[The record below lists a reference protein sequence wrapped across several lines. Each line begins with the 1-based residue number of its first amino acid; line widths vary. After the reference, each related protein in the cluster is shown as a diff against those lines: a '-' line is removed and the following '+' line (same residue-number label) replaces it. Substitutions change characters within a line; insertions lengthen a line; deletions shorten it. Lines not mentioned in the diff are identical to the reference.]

1 VGTPAAVTADRSLGW
16 QQWRHEAAGGSMTVE
31 ERSRRELQEALMD
44 TIGPEHTDTLLSYL
58 PPTGWADV
66 ATTRDVDTLG
76 TQIRGE
82 MSKLRADLRGEISEL
97 RTELQGEISELRA
110 EMWHLRAELHR
121 ELRIQFYSL
130 AGLMIGILALVVAA
144 SANGLLP

>member
-1 VGTPAAVTADRSLGW
+1 MA
-16 QQWRHEAAGGSMTVE
+16 VE
-31 ERSRRELQEALMD
+31 ERSRRELQEALMH

-82 MSKLRADLRGEISEL
+82 MSELRADLRGEISEL
-97 RTELQGEISELRA
+97 RGEITDLRSEVRGEISGLRG
-110 EMWHLRAELHR
+110 EMGHLRAELHH
-121 ELRIQFYSL
+121 ELRVQFYSL

-144 SANGLLP
+144 SANGLL

>member
-1 VGTPAAVTADRSLGW
+1 
-16 QQWRHEAAGGSMTVE
+16 MTVE

-66 ATTRDVDTLG
+66 ATTRDLDAMRAEL
-76 TQIRGE
+76 RGE
-82 MSKLRADLRGEISEL
+82 ISELRADLRGEISEL
-97 RTELQGEISELRA
+97 RADLRGEISELRG
-110 EMWHLRAELHR
+110 EMWHLRADLHR
-121 ELRIQFYSL
+121 ELRVQFYSL

-144 SANGLLP
+144 SSTGLLP

>member
-1 VGTPAAVTADRSLGW
+1 MA
-16 QQWRHEAAGGSMTVE
+16 VE

-66 ATTRDVDTLG
+66 ATTRDVQALG
-76 TQIRGE
+76 AE
-82 MSKLRADLRGEISEL
+82 LRGEISEL
-97 RTELQGEISELRA
+97 RGEVRGGISELRA
-110 EMWHLRAELHR
+110 ELHGEISNVRGEISGLRGELHSEISELRAELHR

-130 AGLMIGILALVVAA
+130 AGLMIGMLALVVAA
-144 SANGLLP
+144 SSTGLLP